1 MRGALIEVIDHGS
14 ANCGPL
20 KACLKL
26 AGFNVVI
33 RNNLDASRSADALL
47 LPGVGNF
54 GFGMRTLRSRELDQ
68 YICDWAAS
76 GSPLVGICLGMQ
88 MLFETS
94 DEAKGEKGLS
104 LLDGSCSALNHESF
118 HIGWNH
124 TTFIGQPQ
132 HSGDYFYNHSFHVNT
147 REEYVTGTVEFE
159 NKALVAS
166 VRRAN
171 IHGFQFHPEKS
182 QDLGVVLLRSTL
194 QDVLDG

>member
-1 MRGALIEVIDHGS
+1 MRSALIEVVDHGS
-14 ANCGPL
+14 GNCGPL
-20 KACLKL
+20 QACLRL

-33 RNNLDASRSADALL
+33 RSNLEASRSADALI

-54 GFGMRTLRSRELDQ
+54 GFGMRTLRSRGLDQ

-88 MLFETS
+88 MLFQTS
-94 DEAKGEKGLS
+94 DEGKGEKGLN
-104 LLDGSCSALNHESF
+104 LLEGSSSALDHGGF

-124 TTFIGQPQ
+124 TTFIGQPR

-147 REEYVTGTVEFE
+147 RQEYVAGTVDFE
-159 NKALVAS
+159 GKALVAS
-166 VRRAN
+166 VRCAN
-171 IHGFQFHPEKS
+171 IYGFQFHPEKS
-182 QDLGVVLLRSTL
+182 QDQGLALLRSTL